1 MDLQVIQTSKKE
13 SDIVLEGNID
23 LSRTDEFRSLLVKA
37 LINSDKV
44 TLRTDRVTGFGVP
57 ALQLLCSAH
66 RTAVRLNKVLTFGV
80 DSPAI
85 VRQAAHDAGF
95 SRPHGCRFDTQGSC
109 LWCYE
114 HEAIK

>member
-1 MDLQVIQTSKKE
+1 MNMQIIQTDRKN

-23 LSRTDEFRSLLVKA
+23 LSRADELRSLLVKA
-37 LINSDKV
+37 LINSDRV
-44 TLRTDRVTGFGVP
+44 TLLADNVSGFGVP

-66 RTAVRLNKVLTFGV
+66 RTALRLHKVLTFRADLSGV
-80 DSPAI
+80 

-114 HEAIK
+114 RDTTS